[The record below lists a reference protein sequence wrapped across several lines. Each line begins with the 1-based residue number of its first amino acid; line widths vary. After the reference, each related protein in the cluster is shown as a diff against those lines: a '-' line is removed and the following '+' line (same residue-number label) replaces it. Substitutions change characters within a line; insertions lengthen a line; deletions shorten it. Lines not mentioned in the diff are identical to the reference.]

1 MYYYFFRGRLL
12 EDVSR
17 PYAIRVT
24 VGHGVALLCLELG
37 RLATRPTPPL
47 TAYPFRPRPSYAV
60 AEGLVQVSLTTHTT
74 YAAEEPAES
83 SDARD
88 GDTAD

>member
-17 PYAIRVT
+17 PYAIR
-24 VGHGVALLCLELG
+24 VALLCLELG